1 MTAKRE
7 RVRAWGAELV
17 LAGVCAL
24 ALFGVS
30 PAAGVKRLADA
41 WDGSDGIGE
50 AWSIPHVS
58 VRVIVEVQP

>member
-7 RVRAWGAELV
+7 RARAWAAELV

-41 WDGSDGIGE
+41 WNGSGPIGA
-50 AWSIPHVS
+50 AWSIPHLS
-58 VRVIVEVQP
+58 VRVTVEVRP